1 MINSLSDSESNQVT
15 VRVRIAPSPTGN
27 LHIGTARTAV
37 FNWLFA
43 RHHGG
48 KFILRIED
56 TDIERSRPEYTQNIL
71 DGLTWLGLTWDE
83 GPFFQS
89 ERLGLYRDAIKIL
102 LDQGL
107 AYKCYCTPEEL
118 EQMRAAQVAAGE
130 APRYDNRHR
139 NLTRQQRADFEAEGR
154 TAVIRFKI
162 DDERIIRWYDLVRG
176 QVVWKASDLGG
187 DLVIARAATAN
198 DIGQPLY
205 NFAVVIDDMDMKIT
219 HVIRGEDHIANTAK
233 QILLYEAFGAT
244 VPQFAHTPLILN
256 QSGQKLS
263 KRDGVTSIAEFQ
275 AMGFT
280 AEALV
285 NYMTLLGWSPPD
297 NQEIFTLSEA
307 AAKFSFERV
316 NKAGAKFDWDKLDWI
331 NSQYLHTMPVEK
343 LTDLLIPYWQEAG
356 YAFDPVGE
364 RPWLEKLAA
373 LIGPSLTRLRDAIE
387 LSRIFFVESV
397 ELNQA
402 AQEQMQQPG
411 AKEAVKAILESL
423 DLSQPWSD
431 DLAQELIV
439 GVTKEQKVKKGLV
452 MRSLRVALTGEV
464 HGPDLIQSWGL
475 LHQKGL
481 DRTRLAKVLNL
492 DPTQVNPVI
501 ENPSVTAVE
510 NNSQPEAVTEPGSE
524 PSVSDNLVTE
534 IEAANPA
541 TAPAVTEVVETFSD
555 PEISRQKAEL
565 AETPSEE
572 ISDHQEPELAENPT
586 PETYKKEEV
595 VAETPTPET
604 QKTADIESSA
614 PETSASID
622 EFTPAPPEPSSEQI
636 KKIGQTIVEV
646 LSNLPGYITTF
657 FGEYQKPLITI
668 GLILVALVSIKVLVA
683 VLNVFNTIP
692 LVGSTLELIGIAY
705 SLWFVYRYLLKSS
718 TRQELSEQITAFI
731 EQIAGQNSSNS

>member
-1 MINSLSDSESNQVT
+1 MT

-48 KFILRIED
+48 QFILRIED
-56 TDIERSRPEYTQNIL
+56 TDTERSRPEYTQNIL

-89 ERLGLYRDAIKIL
+89 ERLDLYRHGIKTL
-102 LDQGL
+102 LDRGL

-118 EQMRAAQVAAGE
+118 EQMRSAQVAAGE

-162 DDERIIRWYDLVRG
+162 DDERTIRWHDLVRG
-176 QVVWKASDLGG
+176 EVVWKASDLGG
-187 DLVIARAATAN
+187 DMVIARAATAS

-205 NFAVVIDDMDMKIT
+205 NFAVVADDIDMNIT

-263 KRDGVTSIAEFQ
+263 KRDGVTSIADFQ

-280 AEALV
+280 AEGLV

-297 NQEIFTLSEA
+297 HQEIFTLPEA
-307 AAKFSFERV
+307 ATKFSFERV

-331 NSQYLHTMPVEK
+331 NSQHLHAMPPEK

-356 YAFDPVGE
+356 YAFDPVGD

-373 LIGPSLTRLRDAIE
+373 LIGPSLTRLKDGVE
-387 LSRIFFVESV
+387 QSRIFFVESV
-397 ELNQA
+397 ELSEE
-402 AQEQMQQPG
+402 AQQQLEQPG
-411 AKEAVKAILESL
+411 AIEAVNAILGSL
-423 DLSQPWSD
+423 DLAQPWTD
-431 DLAQELIV
+431 DLAQDIIK

-481 DRTRLAKVLNL
+481 DRTRLATVLKV
-492 DPTQVNPVI
+492 DPTEVNPVT
-501 ENPSVTAVE
+501 ENPSVAEAGNNCQTKTIPE
-510 NNSQPEAVTEPGSE
+510 N
-524 PSVSDNLVTE
+524 SVADNLISEVE
-534 IEAANPA
+534 VASPA
-541 TAPAVTEVVETFSD
+541 IASATPEVAETFPA
-555 PEISRQKAEL
+555 PEISRQEAEL

-572 ISDHQEPELAENPT
+572 ISDQQEPDLAENAT
-586 PETYKKEEV
+586 PETPKEEEV

-604 QKTADIESSA
+604 PKEKLESSGFEA
-614 PETSASID
+614 SASMD
-622 EFTPAPPEPSSEQI
+622 EFTTSPPEPSQDQI

-646 LSNLPGYITTF
+646 LSNLPGYVTTF

-668 GLILVALVSIKVLVA
+668 GLIVVALVSIKVLVA

-692 LVGSTLELIGIAY
+692 LVAPTLELVGIVY

-718 TRQELSEQITAFI
+718 TRQELSEQIKSFI

>member
-1 MINSLSDSESNQVT
+1 VT

-48 KFILRIED
+48 QFILRIED
-56 TDIERSRPEYTQNIL
+56 TDTERSRPEYTQNIL

-89 ERLGLYRDAIKIL
+89 ERLDLYRDGIKTL
-102 LDQGL
+102 LDRGL

-118 EQMRAAQVAAGE
+118 DRMRSAQVAAGE

-162 DDERIIRWYDLVRG
+162 DDDRTIRWHDLVRG

-187 DLVIARAATAN
+187 DMVIARAATAS

-205 NFAVVIDDMDMKIT
+205 NFAVVVDDMDMKIT

-244 VPQFAHTPLILN
+244 VPQFSHTPLILN

-263 KRDGVTSIAEFQ
+263 KRDGVTSIADFQ

-280 AEALV
+280 AEGLV

-297 NQEIFTLSEA
+297 NQEIFTLPEA
-307 AAKFSFERV
+307 ATQFSFERV

-331 NSQYLHTMPVEK
+331 NSQYLHAMPPEK

-356 YAFDPVGE
+356 YAFDPVGD

-373 LIGPSLTRLRDAIE
+373 LIGPSLTRLKDSVE
-387 LSRIFFVESV
+387 MSRMFFVESV
-397 ELNQA
+397 ELNEE
-402 AQEQMQQPG
+402 AQQQLEQPG
-411 AKEAVKAILESL
+411 AIEAVNAILESL
-423 DLSQPWSD
+423 DLAQPWTD
-431 DLAQELIV
+431 DLAQDIIKR
-439 GVTKEQKVKKGLV
+439 VTKEQKVKKGLV

-481 DRTRLAKVLNL
+481 DRTRLATVLKV
-492 DPTQVNPVI
+492 DPTEVNPVM
-501 ENPSVTAVE
+501 ENPSVAEAE
-510 NNSQPEAVTEPGSE
+510 NNSQTETVPEN
-524 PSVSDNLVTE
+524 SVADNL
-534 IEAANPA
+534 I
-541 TAPAVTEVVETFSD
+541 TEVEVASPAIASATPEVAETFPA
-555 PEISRQKAEL
+555 PEISRQEAEL

-572 ISDHQEPELAENPT
+572 ISDQQEPDLAENAT
-586 PETYKKEEV
+586 PETPKEEEV

-604 QKTADIESSA
+604 PKEEVESSGFEA
-614 PETSASID
+614 SASMD
-622 EFTPAPPEPSSEQI
+622 EFTASPPSASQDQI

-646 LSNLPGYITTF
+646 LSNLPGYVTTF

-668 GLILVALVSIKVLVA
+668 GLIVLALVSIKVLVA

-692 LVGSTLELIGIAY
+692 LVAPTLELVGIAY

-718 TRQELSEQITAFI
+718 TRQELSDRITSFI